1 LFKYCFLENIRYTIK
16 IMIKFFLLIS
26 FVSFMFSNNVIAEKI
41 TVFDFTDEE
50 FKTLKIGKKYKGETT
65 WTLGS
70 NQNGNFIKAEA
81 EGKGSGLGKEVLI
94 DLLKTPFINIT
105 WKVEKDLSG
114 IVENSKKGHDY
125 AARVFV
131 IKKTGSTALSNR
143 AVNYVFSSNNEVG
156 KNWPSPYTKKSI
168 DYVLSST
175 KNSSNVWVT
184 VKANVK
190 EDFMK
195 LHGIEVLDISGVA
208 IMTDTDNSKLKA
220 ISYYQN
226 IYFSAE

>member
-1 LFKYCFLENIRYTIK
+1 MLK
-16 IMIKFFLLIS
+16 IFTSIIFTFFLLSEIS
-26 FVSFMFSNNVIAEKI
+26 LAEKV
-41 TVFDFTDEE
+41 TVFNFTEEE
-50 FKTLKIGKKYKGETT
+50 FKMLKVKKVKGETT
-65 WTLGS
+65 WNLGS
-70 NQNGNFIKAEA
+70 NENGNFIKAEA
-81 EGKGSGLGKEVLI
+81 KGKGSGLGKEVMI
-94 DLLKTPFINIT
+94 DLLNTPFINIT
-105 WKVEKDLSG
+105 WKIEKDLRG
-114 IVENSKKGHDY
+114 IIENSKKGHDY

-143 AVNYVFSSNNEVG
+143 AINYVFSSNNKVG
-156 KNWPSPYTKKSI
+156 ENWPSPYTKKSI
-168 DYVLSST
+168 DYVLST
-175 KNSSNVWVT
+175 TIDDSNKWVT

-195 LHGIEVLDISGVA
+195 LHGIEVNDLSGVA

>member
-1 LFKYCFLENIRYTIK
+1 MLKIFISTLLTLFLFTDI
-16 IMIKFFLLIS
+16 LL
-26 FVSFMFSNNVIAEKI
+26 AEKI
-41 TVFDFTDEE
+41 TVFNFTEDEL
-50 FKTLKIGKKYKGETT
+50 KTLKIKKVKGEIT
-65 WTLGS
+65 WILGS
-70 NQNGNFIKAEA
+70 NVNGNFIKAEA
-81 EGKGSGLGKEVLI
+81 ESKGSGLGKEIEI

-105 WKVEKDLSG
+105 WKIEKDLSG

-143 AVNYVFSSNNEVG
+143 AINYVFSSNNNIGES
-156 KNWPSPYTKKSI
+156 WPSPYTKKSI
-168 DYVLSST
+168 DYVLSTT
-175 KNSSNVWVT
+175 KENLDTWIT

-195 LHGIEVLDISGVA
+195 LHNLEVEDISGVA

-226 IYFSAE
+226 IYFSSN

>member
-1 LFKYCFLENIRYTIK
+1 
-16 IMIKFFLLIS
+16 MIKKILLIIS
-26 FVSFMFSNNVIAEKI
+26 INFLFSNILLAETV
-41 TVFDFTDEE
+41 TVFNFTEEE
-50 FKTLKIGKKYKGETT
+50 FKTLQVKKVKGETT
-65 WTLGS
+65 WSLGS
-70 NQNGNFIKAEA
+70 NENGNFIKAEA
-81 EGKGSGLGKEVLI
+81 EGKGSGLGKEVQI
-94 DLLKTPFINIT
+94 DLSKTPFINIT
-105 WKVEKDLSG
+105 WKVEKNLSG

-143 AVNYVFSSNNEVG
+143 AINYVFSSNNDVG

-175 KNSSNVWVT
+175 KENLNTWVT

-190 EDFMK
+190 KDFMI
-195 LHGIEVLDISGVA
+195 LHGIDVSDISGVA
-208 IMTDTDNSKLKA
+208 IMTDTDNSKLRA
-220 ISYYQN
+220 ISYYQD